1 MKRLIQIFGYML
13 LLSALPLLTSCFF
26 GGPPK
31 CDTEAGYQLS
41 ESGERIRVPD
51 DLDDLQSFKEM
62 TIPRA
67 SPQQQGDDPN
77 RCLEMPPPIS
87 SGSSN

>member
-1 MKRLIQIFGYML
+1 MKSLIGKSRFIL
-13 LLSALPLLTSCFF
+13 LLSGASLLTSCFF

-41 ESGERIRVPD
+41 EGGERIEVPE
-51 DLDDLQSFKEM
+51 DLNDLQSYKEM
-62 TIPRA
+62 TIPEA
-67 SPQQQGDDPN
+67 SPQQQNDSPN